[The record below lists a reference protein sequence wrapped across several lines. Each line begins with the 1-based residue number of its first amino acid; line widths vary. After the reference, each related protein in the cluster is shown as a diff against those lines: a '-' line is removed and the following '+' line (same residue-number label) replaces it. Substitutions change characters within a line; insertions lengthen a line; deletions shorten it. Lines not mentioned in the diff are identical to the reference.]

1 MASSN
6 CWRCLSRP
14 TNPLTNS
21 TLLST
26 ISRSSFSTTAI
37 LAAPGKTLSKD
48 IRTKGTKTLKIKKK
62 AFVKT
67 GKPPATGERKAMRK
81 RIVLSNTNA
90 LEVAGMRD
98 LDSQMVDQLVR
109 TEDAVLDG
117 ALLSLGEGEEAGD
130 VVGSV
135 VGLKGET
142 VDSLRAVEAFKTTQ
156 GWGLFRRPGLLVR
169 EESVVLSRRMIAAV
183 EKKKALRLVID
194 GEKGSGKS
202 LMLLQAMATAFVKGW
217 VVLNIPE
224 GILVPEKRFE
234 KFADQE
240 YSPRNHKCHE

>member
-14 TNPLTNS
+14 TNTLANS
-21 TLLST
+21 TLLSL
-26 ISRSSFSTTAI
+26 SRPSFSTTAI
-37 LAAPGKTLSKD
+37 LAAPKTMAKD
-48 IRTKGTKTLKIKKK
+48 VRTKGTKTLKIKKK

-67 GKPPATGERKAMRK
+67 GKPPAAGERKAMRK

-109 TEDAVLDG
+109 KEDAVLDG
-117 ALLSLGEGEEAGD
+117 ALLSVGEVQED
-130 VVGSV
+130 VVGTV
-135 VGLKGET
+135 IGLKGET

-169 EESVVLSRRMIAAV
+169 EESVVLSRRMIQAV
-183 EKKKALRLVID
+183 EEKKALRLVID

-224 GILVPEKRFE
+224 GMLNPMLLLEKL
-234 KFADQE
+234 AD
-240 YSPRNHKCHE
+240 KDK